1 MDKVKPKLER
11 GAGADLWRNTL
22 SRIPSIFG
30 RLVYLSSL
38 RDPNT
43 GRYEHHG
50 LAQIFGQQEA
60 NLTLRRSH
68 IDTFSTWL
76 CFSLE
81 EQKRDLEDYLAEA
94 GDKRTIL
101 ANWSRLAP
109 YRNFVPAEAR
119 EVERHL
125 YSTDLETVLELFRN
139 EYGVSAPDPNA

>member
-1 MDKVKPKLER
+1 MDEAKPKLER

-22 SRIPSIFG
+22 SRIHSIFG

-50 LAQIFGQQEA
+50 LAQLFGEEEA
-60 NLTLRRSH
+60 HLTLARSH
-68 IDTFSTWL
+68 LDTFSTWL

-81 EQKRDLEDYLAEA
+81 EQKRDLEDYLSEA

-101 ANWSRLAP
+101 TNWSRLAP

-119 EVERHL
+119 EIERRL

-139 EYGVSAPDPNA
+139 EYGVAAPDPAA